1 MSLQVGNRNDK
12 NLQTFLHVASEK
24 MKALPYLS
32 DQKKAWL
39 AMEAALAVGQSD

>member
-12 NLQTFLHVASEK
+12 DFLDVASEK
-24 MKALPYLS
+24 MKALSYLS

-39 AMEAALAVGQSD
+39 AMEAGLAVGQSD